1 VFCKGKK
8 YIYIGYVAKTHGKK
22 GKIAVRI
29 RKRIPKEKM
38 PPRIFIKE
46 NGEELKEYRLKLL
59 KEYKNGLAIMKLN
72 IKPEESEKLVS
83 QDVYICE
90 DDLPRK
96 VRVELGV
103 IPSFIPEVEKD
114 ESELEEIGFITKP
127 RGLQGAVA
135 VVSPKEKESIWK
147 KGKLK
152 IFIEGD
158 EKGKFFETQI
168 SSVKKI
174 REMLD
179 NVYLSVKVL
188 YVNDIEATERLRKRR
203 VFISKADLL

>member
-1 VFCKGKK
+1 MFYKGRK
-8 YIYIGYVAKTHGKK
+8 YIYIGYVAKTHGTK

-46 NGEELKEYRLKLL
+46 NEELKEYRLKLL

-72 IKPEESEKLVS
+72 IKPEDAGKLIA
-83 QDVYICE
+83 QDVYICQ
-90 DDLPRK
+90 DDMPRK
-96 VRVELGV
+96 VKVELGL

-114 ESELEEIGFITKP
+114 ESELEVIGVITKP

-135 VVSPKEKESIWK
+135 VVSPKENEKIWRKE
-147 KGKLK
+147 KLK

-158 EKGKFFETQI
+158 EKGKFFETELR
-168 SSVKKI
+168 SAKKT
-174 REMLD
+174 REMKD
-179 NVYLSVKVL
+179 NIYLSVKIL
-188 YVNDIEATERLRKRR
+188 HINDIDSAERLRKRR
-203 VFISKADLL
+203 IFVQKNDLL